1 MTIFVGLLGIIAS
14 VGLVIKREA
23 VGDLFGEAEWMQKV
37 GGVYNVVIACAIF
50 IFFWS
55 LAYMT
60 GTLDVLFS
68 PIVNFF
74 RPRPI

>member
-14 VGLVIKREA
+14 VVLVIKREA

-60 GTLDVLFS
+60 GTMDVLFS
-68 PIVNFF
+68 PIANFF